1 MTDISNNIVQLFIY
15 TLSEL
20 EVLLYNDEH
29 FTSNNNIQAI
39 QRNIKY
45 FLLNNCNHD
54 IEKDTIEIDYEKTQQ
69 ITYCK
74 KCMLNL

>member
-1 MTDISNNIVQLFIY
+1 MTDNSNNIVQFFIY

-20 EVLLYNDEH
+20 EVLLYNDEL

-39 QRNIKY
+39 QRNIKT
-45 FLLNNCNHD
+45 FLYNNCNHD

-74 KCMLNL
+74 KCMLN

>member
-39 QRNIKY
+39 QRNIKS

>member
-1 MTDISNNIVQLFIY
+1 MTDNSNNIVQFFIY

-20 EVLLYNDEH
+20 EVLLYNDEQ

-39 QRNIKY
+39 QRNINS

>member
-1 MTDISNNIVQLFIY
+1 MTDVSGNIVELFIY

-20 EVLLYNDEH
+20 EVLLYNDEQ
-29 FTSNNNIQAI
+29 FASNNNIQAI
-39 QRNIKY
+39 QRNIKK
-45 FLLNNCNHD
+45 FLYNNCNHD
-54 IEKDTIEIDYEKTQQ
+54 IEKDIIEIDYEKTQQ